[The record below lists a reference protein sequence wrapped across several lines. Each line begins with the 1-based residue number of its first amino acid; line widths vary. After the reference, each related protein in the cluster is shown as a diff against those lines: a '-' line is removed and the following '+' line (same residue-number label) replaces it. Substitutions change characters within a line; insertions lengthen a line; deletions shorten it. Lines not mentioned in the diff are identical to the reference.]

1 MQSIGVREFRKDAS
15 RVLRYVRQRRK
26 DVVVTYRGKPIARI
40 VPVDK
45 ADQAPASPLVPGALW
60 DEMDELA
67 AEISAAWR
75 GSKSGADAVGEDRRE
90 A

>member
-45 ADQAPASPLVPGALW
+45 ADTAPASSQALGGLW

-67 AEISAAWR
+67 AEISAAWQ
-75 GSKSGADAVGEDRRE
+75 GGVSGADAGNEGRRE
-90 A
+90 L